1 MLKRHALL
9 LLAVA
14 LPSVRAFGQLVIS
27 AHSGLVE
34 YFEGR
39 VFIDDQPLAPNRG
52 RFSEVGRNS
61 VLRTESGRAEVLLT
75 PGVYL
80 RLNER
85 SAIRMMSNRLADTRI
100 GFLNGS
106 AIVDST
112 DPPPGNA
119 VTLIYGTYQIRLS
132 TRGSY
137 RLDSAP
143 SRITVSSGRAE
154 VSLAGK
160 TIAIGES
167 RSLSFSSNTVTEA
180 SPNNTDAFDRWGER
194 RAQATRLFIQQAAV
208 SSSPKRRSTARAF
221 PRVRAP
227 LPRRTW

>member
-14 LPSVRAFGQLVIS
+14 LPSVRASGQLVIS
-27 AHSGLVE
+27 VHSGLVE

-52 RFSEVGRNS
+52 RFPELGRNS

-85 SAIRMMSNRLADTRI
+85 SAIRMISNSLADTRI
-100 GFLNGS
+100 GFLSGS

-112 DPPPGNA
+112 DLPPGNA
-119 VTLIYGTYQIRLS
+119 VTLIYGTYQIGLS
-132 TRGSY
+132 KQGSY
-137 RLDSAP
+137 RLDSVP
-143 SRITVSSGRAE
+143 SRLTVSSGRAE
-154 VSLAGK
+154 VSLDGK

-167 RSLSFSSNTVTEA
+167 RSLSFSSNTVTET
-180 SPNNTDAFDRWGER
+180 SPNTTDAFDRWVER
-194 RAQATRLFIQQAAV
+194 RARTTRLVIQQAAV
-208 SSSPKRRSTARAF
+208 SSSPPRSSTARAF